1 MTLCIGRR
9 EFITLLGGAA
19 ASLPLTAR
27 AQRTREM
34 RRIGMLMAWAE
45 SDPEAQPRLAAFMT
59 TLREL
64 GWIDGQTCRI
74 ELRWSAGDIER
85 MQRDAKELTASTPD
99 VILAMTNQM
108 MEVVHKL
115 TRTIP
120 IVFVQV
126 SAPVESGWVAS
137 MARPGGNMTGF
148 TNFEPSMGGKWV
160 ELLKEL
166 APGVARMVVLM
177 DPETPVHVALWR
189 AAQAAAASLGVQV
202 TAAHVHD
209 RDEIEHAITTF
220 ARETGGGLVVFP
232 HTITATNRNLI
243 VELAAKHRLPAIY
256 PYRFFPTAGG
266 MFSYGIDQVEQWR
279 PAARYVDRILR
290 GENPADLPVQAPSKF
305 EMVINLK
312 TAKALGLDV
321 PWFLQQRADEVIE

>member
-1 MTLCIGRR
+1 MSDMRRR
-9 EFITLLGGAA
+9 EFIVVLSCAA
-19 ASLPLTAR
+19 AAWPLAAR
-27 AQRTREM
+27 AQQTERV

-64 GWIDGQTCRI
+64 GWIDGRNCRI
-74 ELRWSAGDIER
+74 ELRWSAGDLER
-85 MQRDAKELTASTPD
+85 MDRDAKELIASKPD

-108 MEVVHKL
+108 LEAVHKL

-148 TNFEPSMGGKWV
+148 TNFEPSMGGKWI
-160 ELLKEL
+160 ELLKEI
-166 APGVARMVVLM
+166 APGVVRMVVLM

-189 AAQAAAASLGVQV
+189 AAQSAASSLGVQV
-202 TAAHVHD
+202 TAAQVHD
-209 RDEIEHAITTF
+209 RDEVEHAITIS
-220 ARETGGGLVVFP
+220 ARQTDGGLVVFP
-232 HTITATNRNLI
+232 HVITATNRNLI

-256 PYRFFPTAGG
+256 PFRFFPSAGG
-266 MFSYGIDQVEQWR
+266 LFSYGIDQVEQWR

-290 GENPADLPVQAPSKF
+290 GEKPADLPVQAPSKF
-305 EMVINLK
+305 ELVINLK

-321 PWFLQQRADEVIE
+321 PRIFSNSPTR

>member
-1 MTLCIGRR
+1 MKRR
-9 EFITLLGGAA
+9 EFVTLLGGAVA
-19 ASLPLTAR
+19 WPLAAR
-27 AQRTREM
+27 AQRTREV
-34 RRIGMLMAWAE
+34 RRIGMLMTWAE
-45 SDPEAQPRLAAFMT
+45 SDPEAQPRVAAFVAA
-59 TLREL
+59 LREL
-64 GWIDGQTCRI
+64 GWVDGQTCRI

-85 MQRDAKELTASTPD
+85 MQRDAKELIASTPD

-189 AAQAAAASLGVQV
+189 AAQAAAPSLGVQV
-202 TAAHVHD
+202 TAGHVHD
-209 RDEIEHAITTF
+209 RNEIEHAITTF

-256 PYRFFPTAGG
+256 PYRFFPSAGG
-266 MFSYGIDQVEQWR
+266 MFSYGVDQVEQWR

-290 GENPADLPVQAPSKF
+290 GEKPADLPVQAPSKF

-312 TAKALGLDV
+312 TAKALGVDV